1 MSDCGEW
8 LLRYVCVCVCVYTQ
22 GPECVQWEYWNQART
37 NVKLPY
43 KEPVCSKATVWI
55 LLGHCENERARVCVC
70 EREKWDW
77 ENELWFGENNTCF
90 EKSPSH
96 SAESLSLPFFSRLL
110 LLGFKFWHLIG
121 QLQPETSYDIKMQC
135 FNDGGESEYSN
146 VMICETKG
154 EKLKYRHR
162 NAIFNM

>member
-1 MSDCGEW
+1 MSDCGER

-22 GPECVQWEYWNQART
+22 GPECVQWEYWSQART

-55 LLGHCENERARVCVC
+55 LLGHCENERARVCAR
-70 EREKWDW
+70 ERKHEIEKMNCGL
-77 ENELWFGENNTCF
+77 ERTTHALR
-90 EKSPSH
+90 KALLIQQSH
-96 SAESLSLPFFSRLL
+96 SLTFFSL

-162 NAIFNM
+162 NAIFNV